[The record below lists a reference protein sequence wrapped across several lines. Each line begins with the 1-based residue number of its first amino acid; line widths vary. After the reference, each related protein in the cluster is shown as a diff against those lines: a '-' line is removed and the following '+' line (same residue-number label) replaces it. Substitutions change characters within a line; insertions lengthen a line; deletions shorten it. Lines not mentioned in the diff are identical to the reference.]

1 LGYSEMLNLNF
12 SNAIKFI
19 QTSLDLAQQT
29 KDFDLILSCN
39 IQLAAINLQKYR
51 LSEQPDMLNSVLNYI
66 DTTIQL
72 AVENQHM
79 QILSLGLVI
88 RALIRASKSEFDSA
102 FQDLNKVKEITK
114 DIDYEKWK
122 NDFFQFEDKIIQAE
136 KEGKMVLDRES
147 IFNYILPQF
156 KSMLSFKLAERK
168 PKESDVLGLFVIT
181 ESGVPIYTKLGKS
194 LKADKLIMSG
204 LLTAITHLSESVVEG
219 KDKGRLQEVLYEE
232 FWIIVQPIKNGFVAV
247 IATEAAAEVRL
258 WAHSIATRVKEVP
271 VVVSELTDKLEEK
284 IGDIIDQMNIK

>member
-1 LGYSEMLNLNF
+1 
-12 SNAIKFI
+12 
-19 QTSLDLAQQT
+19 
-29 KDFDLILSCN
+29 
-39 IQLAAINLQKYR
+39 
-51 LSEQPDMLNSVLNYI
+51 
-66 DTTIQL
+66 
-72 AVENQHM
+72 
-79 QILSLGLVI
+79 LVI